1 MITNPNPST
10 QEELRGRDNQPK
22 GITTEHKVRAM
33 HYPCTE
39 HYPLTHPHSTHTH
52 TRPHTRVRS
61 QLSVVLSDHDE
72 LLSEHDTLTGRHDS
86 LLQEAQTTRERLT
99 LRVREVES
107 AYNRESVEQ
116 RGLVEQLRHEIE
128 ELTTAFT
135 NQITGLQQEHKKVG
149 VVY

>member
-1 MITNPNPST
+1 M
-10 QEELRGRDNQPK
+10 
-22 GITTEHKVRAM
+22 
-33 HYPCTE
+33 
-39 HYPLTHPHSTHTH
+39 
-52 TRPHTRVRS
+52 
-61 QLSVVLSDHDE
+61 VLSDHDE

-149 VVY
+149 VVFVCGVWRLY